1 MGKVTV
7 IPSTLNPLTQM
18 PIGAVRKRRVAAY
31 ARVSTDSDEQF
42 TSYEAQVK
50 VYSDMIKRNPEW
62 EFVDVYSDEGITGT
76 NRKKRDGFNRMIQ
89 DCYDGKID
97 LIITKSISRF
107 ARNTLDAVGLSRE
120 LKKKGIEVFFEKE
133 SLWTFENTSEFVLTV
148 LASAAQEES
157 RSISENVTM
166 GKRWAMQAGKTSWAY
181 KNFLGYKKNP
191 ETNKIEIIPDEAAL
205 VTQIYRWF
213 LNEGKTCSG
222 IASMLNKMGVRTP
235 SGKEGCKW
243 TKNTVCSILTNEK
256 YKGDS
261 LMQKTYTTDF
271 LEHTHKKNNGE
282 LAQYY
287 ADNTHP
293 AIIGKGDWEMI
304 QTELKRRKGIG
315 ASYSGSSP
323 FASRLICEDCGG
335 FYGPKVW
342 HSTDKYRKVVYQ
354 CNGKFDRKHPKCQT
368 PAIGEDEIKSMFVR
382 AYNQAMV
389 NKEQLVSDANDLI
402 ALLTDTSELDGKI
415 AKLEAEIEVISELV
429 GKMVRENST
438 RAQNQTEYEAK
449 YNELAERYEK
459 ANAELNGLREERGYR
474 KGQVLKLQ
482 AFIDNIL
489 KSKEVLTEWD
499 CTVWNILVSSGIVH
513 KDGSIT
519 FKFNNGTEITVK
531 R

>member
-1 MGKVTV
+1 MGKVTI

-18 PIGAVRKRRVAAY
+18 PIGAVKKRRVAAY

-50 VYSDMIKRNPEW
+50 VYTEMIRKNPEW

-166 GKRWAMQAGKTSWAY
+166 GKRWAMQEGRTSWAY
-181 KNFLGYKKNP
+181 KNFLGYRKNP
-191 ETNKIEIIPDEAAL
+191 ETNKIEIIEDEAAL

-213 LNEGKTCSG
+213 LKEGKTCSG
-222 IASMLNKMGVRTP
+222 IASLLNRMGVKTP

-243 TKNTVCSILTNEK
+243 TKNTVNSILTNEK

-293 AIIGKGDWEMI
+293 AIIEKGDWEMI

-323 FASRLICEDCGG
+323 FTSKLICEDCGG

-342 HSTDKYRKVVYQ
+342 HSTDKYRRVVYQ
-354 CNGKFDRKHPKCQT
+354 CNRKFDKKHPKCQT
-368 PAIGEDEIKSMFVR
+368 PVITEDKIKSMFIN

-389 NKEQLVSDANDLI
+389 SKEQLISDTNDLI
-402 ALLTDTSELDGKI
+402 ALLTDTAELDRKI
-415 AKLEAEIEVISELV
+415 AKLQAELDVIRELV
-429 GKMVRENST
+429 GKMVRENSI
-438 RAQNQTEYEAK
+438 RAQNQAEYEAK
-449 YNELAERYEK
+449 YNELTQRYEK
-459 ANAELNGLREERGYR
+459 TNDELSGCMEERNYR
-474 KGQVLKLQ
+474 KGQILKLQ
-482 AFIDNIL
+482 TFIDNIL
-489 KSKEVLTEWD
+489 KSQEILTEWD
-499 CTVWNILVSSGIVH
+499 SAVWNILVSSGIVH
-513 KDGSIT
+513 KDGSIS
-519 FKFNNGTEITVK
+519 FKFNNGTEITIEK
-531 R
+531 

>member
-1 MGKVTV
+1 MGKVTI
-7 IPSTLNPLTQM
+7 IPSTLNPLTQV
-18 PIGAVRKRRVAAY
+18 PIGAVKKRRVAAY

-50 VYSDMIKRNPEW
+50 VYTEMIRKNPEW

-166 GKRWAMQAGKTSWAY
+166 GKRWAMQEGRTSWAY
-181 KNFLGYKKNP
+181 KNFLGYRKNP
-191 ETNKIEIIPDEAAL
+191 ETNKIEIIEDEAAL

-222 IASMLNKMGVRTP
+222 IASLLNRMGVKTP

-243 TKNTVCSILTNEK
+243 TKNTVNSILTNEK

-293 AIIGKGDWEMI
+293 AIIEKGDWEMI

-323 FASRLICEDCGG
+323 FTSKLICEDCGG

-342 HSTDKYRKVVYQ
+342 HSTDKYRRVVYQ
-354 CNGKFDRKHPKCQT
+354 CNRKFDKKHPKCQT
-368 PAIGEDEIKSMFVR
+368 PVITEDKIKSMFIN

-389 NKEQLVSDANDLI
+389 SKEQLISDTNDLI
-402 ALLTDTSELDGKI
+402 ALLTDTAELDGKI
-415 AKLEAEIEVISELV
+415 TRLQTELDVIRELV
-429 GKMVRENST
+429 GKIVRENSI
-438 RAQNQTEYEAK
+438 RAQDQDDYQRKYDALKARYDEAK
-449 YNELAERYEK
+449 
-459 ANAELNGLREERGYR
+459 
-474 KGQVLKLQ
+474 QKLQ
-482 AFIDNIL
+482 DAMASKNYKLGQSLRLESFVANI
-489 KSKEVLTEWD
+489 KRSPSEIIQWD
-499 CTVWNILVSSGIVH
+499 ESLWNLLLDTAKVH
-513 KDGSIT
+513 RDRSIT
-519 FKFNNGTEITVK
+519 FKFKNGKEINIA
-531 R
+531 